1 LHGSMAEMSIMSF
14 TDQTVLDLLNKNKPC
29 YLDKSHHLQGAKHVP
44 IKSARDLVQVAA
56 AVETR
61 TTRGTRMNDT
71 SSRSH
76 CITIFTFHQLDASG
90 EKVRESRFQF
100 FDLMG
105 SERFKGAN
113 AAHDTSASSKST
125 MSGWEGI
132 FANMSLSSL
141 MESVRAAAVARR
153 KGKKM
158 LRAGMSSVLNEA
170 LDGSLQGKALTGMI
184 TCLSQHPRNG
194 GETALSVQ
202 YSADMAKLLNA
213 AAPQPY
219 RPFGRMLEKARKEY
233 AKSAAVVKRGVAG
246 KYQSKRE
253 AEVNGWK
260 AKVAILEQLNR
271 SDDGSAG
278 GAGQRK

>member
-1 LHGSMAEMSIMSF
+1 MSILSF

-44 IKSARDLVQVAA
+44 IKSARDLVQLAA

-113 AAHDTSASSKST
+113 AAHDT
-125 MSGWEGI
+125 
-132 FANMSLSSL
+132 
-141 MESVRAAAVARR
+141 V
-153 KGKKM
+153 
-158 LRAGMSSVLNEA
+158 
-170 LDGSLQGKALTGMI
+170 
-184 TCLSQHPRNG
+184 
-194 GETALSVQ
+194 
-202 YSADMAKLLNA
+202 
-213 AAPQPY
+213 
-219 RPFGRMLEKARKEY
+219 
-233 AKSAAVVKRGVAG
+233 
-246 KYQSKRE
+246 
-253 AEVNGWK
+253 
-260 AKVAILEQLNR
+260 
-271 SDDGSAG
+271 
-278 GAGQRK
+278 